1 MPKVKHIFYGE
12 ENFMLR
18 KLYNSIDLSED
29 DYRVMK
35 LAYNQD
41 DDILPCKDL
50 EALKEESGPI
60 IIFVLYESDN
70 YTAIQ
75 NLEELGYING
85 EDFFVAARFLSFLD
99 GGFA

>member
-1 MPKVKHIFYGE
+1 MVVRISDKTQNYSKVT
-12 ENFMLR
+12 
-18 KLYNSIDLSED
+18 KLL
-29 DYRVMK
+29 VK
-35 LAYNQD
+35 
-41 DDILPCKDL
+41 P
-50 EALKEESGPI
+50 
-60 IIFVLYESDN
+60 SDN